1 MDGAM
6 DYELNRV
13 TSDSSITSDAIVALD
28 YLPADIEALK
38 FLKSRLSLQ
47 DFGRLSIQ
55 ISRAAAAKRPS
66 QLQRLLLSIIQH
78 REITTS

>member
-1 MDGAM
+1 MA
-6 DYELNRV
+6 YALNRV
-13 TSDSSITSDAIVALD
+13 TSDSPPTSDAIAGLD
-28 YLPADIEALK
+28 QVGMPADIEALRY
-38 FLKSRLSLQ
+38 LKSRLSIH
-47 DFGRLSIQ
+47 DFGRLSVQ

>member
-1 MDGAM
+1 M